1 MLDQLIYLAWIV
13 SEKPFGSVI
22 DFVAAFST
30 PVVAS
35 YLQSNQ
41 VSLGYFSYDWNL
53 NSYANSG
60 PPVAYT

>member
-1 MLDQLIYLAWIV
+1 
-13 SEKPFGSVI
+13 VI